1 MVYRFFDEKASG
13 SDIKDEN
20 MSDQQWA
27 KELLK
32 PIIKKFKKK
41 KLQSHFIDNIGVLIA
56 LIWN

>member
-32 PIIKKFKKK
+32 PIIKNSRKKK
-41 KLQSHFIDNIGVLIA
+41 YNHIL
-56 LIWN
+56 